1 MSATRPTSGPS
12 ATETLAPPV
21 SRTPAPRR
29 VRRFCAPGLGRLVLG
44 VAATIPILV
53 YLWVAFHRLGYP
65 FELDWMEGGS
75 VELAARAAAGHSLY
89 VAPSLSYVGWTY
101 TPLYYW
107 VAAAMS
113 HVIGIGFLPLR
124 LVSFLA
130 SGVSMAVLATVV
142 IRETGQRAAG
152 LVAAG
157 LFAATFVIAGAWF
170 DTGRVDSLFVAL
182 TLLAVAWGARARGIS
197 GGVVLGV
204 LSFLAVFTKQTAVV
218 ALVPVLGYLAL
229 TRWRV
234 GVPALIVLAVLGLG
248 STLALDAT
256 TGGWYRYYVVS
267 ELSHQPWAEGEWVQ
281 FWTRDLVGHLWPA
294 LALMLPAVLL
304 ARSRGALCS
313 LRSPAVYYGL
323 AGAGLVGA
331 AWVSRLHTGGYANV
345 LIPAYAALA
354 LGAGLAC
361 GECLRAGRERV
372 GIPVAVAAVVTQ
384 VGLLAYSPASQ
395 IPTRTD
401 RTAGVELIA
410 RLRAL
415 RGPVVVLRHPW
426 YATLAGKGSFA
437 QEEAINDV
445 LRSDDPRGA
454 RGLGASLRRA
464 LDADNVQA
472 VVLDGTYDAHLLE
485 PELSREFRLSSEPV
499 TPSRLYPLTDA
510 RTAPTL
516 LYVRR
521 LATRTKS

>member
-1 MSATRPTSGPS
+1 MS
-12 ATETLAPPV
+12 ATETLTATAG
-21 SRTPAPRR
+21 SGARR
-29 VRRFCAPGLGRLVLG
+29 VRGRSGLALAARPDRGGRGDPDRGLPVG
-44 VAATIPILV
+44 R
-53 YLWVAFHRLGYP
+53 FHRLGYP

-107 VAAAMS
+107 IAAAVG

-124 LVSFLA
+124 LVSLVASLA
-130 SGVSMAVLATVV
+130 GIGLLGQIVA
-142 IRETGQRAAG
+142 RETGQRAAG

-182 TLLAVAWGARARGIS
+182 TLVAVAWGARARGIS

-248 STLALDAT
+248 STLALDAA

-267 ELSHQPWAEGEWVQ
+267 ELSHQPWAQGEWVQ
-281 FWTRDLVGHLWPA
+281 FWTRDLASHLWPV
-294 LALMLPAVLL
+294 LALMVPAVLL
-304 ARSRGALCS
+304 AWRRGALRS
-313 LRSPAVYYGL
+313 LRSPAVYYAL
-323 AGAGLVGA
+323 AGAGLLGA

-345 LIPAYAALA
+345 LIPAYAAVA
-354 LGAGLAC
+354 LGGGLAC
-361 GECLRAGRERV
+361 GEYLRAGRERIGV
-372 GIPVAVAAVVTQ
+372 PVAVAAIVVQ
-384 VGLLAYSPASQ
+384 VALLAYSPTAQ
-395 IPTRTD
+395 IPTHAD
-401 RTAGVELIA
+401 RTAGSELIA
-410 RLRAL
+410 RLREL
-415 RGPVVVLRHPW
+415 RGPVLVLRHPW

-445 LRSDDPRGA
+445 LRSADPRGA
-454 RGLGASLRRA
+454 RYLRASLRQA
-464 LDADNVQA
+464 LDADHVQA
-472 VVLDGTYDAHLLE
+472 VVLDGTFDAHLLG
-485 PELSREFRLSSEPV
+485 PELAREFLLSPAPI
-499 TPSRLYPLTDA
+499 TPSRLYPLTDV

-516 LYVRR
+516 LYLRVRGP
-521 LATRTKS
+521 